1 MCELCRGEDP
11 RTPDQMERD
20 RILYLAQFGAVGLLR
35 EFDRRQNEQAH
46 TPTETCLSCNSMPPV
61 PGTRLCADCRGT
73 AAQALG
79 LGPRPSLPFACPSCG
94 DPTPSPGYCQA
105 CLELGEDQF
114 VKVLNARG
122 LILGA
127 VGLLEGA

>member
-11 RTPDQMERD
+11 RTPDQQERD

-35 EFDRRQNEQAH
+35 EFDRRQQEALMDA
-46 TPTETCLSCNSMPPV
+46 PATCLSCNAMPSV
-61 PGTRLCADCRGT
+61 PGTRLCADCRSE

-79 LGPRPSLPFACPSCG
+79 ISPRPSLLFTCPSCG
-94 DPTPSPGYCQA
+94 DPTPNAGYCQA

-127 VGLLEGA
+127 VGLETT